1 MMAAV
6 MGTFLVIILI
16 IVMVVLISCVK
27 IVRQAQALVIERL
40 GAYQATW
47 GTGLHFKLPIVDRVA
62 RRVDMKEQ
70 APQPVITK
78 DNVTMRIDTVV
89 FYQITD
95 PKMFCYGVANPIMA
109 IENLT
114 ATTLRNIIG
123 DLELDQTLTSR
134 ETINTKMR
142 ASLDVATDPWGIKV
156 KRVELKNII
165 PPAAIQDAM
174 EKQMKAERERRE
186 AILRAAIQDA
196 MEKQM
201 KAERERREAILR
213 AEGEKKSTIL
223 VAEGHK
229 ESAILDAE
237 AEKQAAILRA
247 EAQKEAMIREAEG
260 QAEAIMKVQQA
271 NADGIRFL
279 KEAGADEAVL
289 TIKSLEAFEKAADG
303 KATKIIIPSEIQG
316 IAGLVKSIKEVAVD
330 DTQN

>member
-1 MMAAV
+1 MLGAIV
-6 MGTFLVIILI
+6 GIILLI
-16 IVMVVLISCVK
+16 FVVLILISCVK
-27 IVRQAQALVIERL
+27 VVPQSKALVVERL

-47 GTGLHFKLPIVDRVA
+47 GVGLHFKIPFIERVA
-62 RRVDMKEQ
+62 RRVDLKEQ
-70 APQPVITK
+70 VVDFAPQPVITK

-95 PKMFCYGVANPIMA
+95 PKLFCYGVANPIMA

-142 ASLDVATDPWGIKV
+142 ATLDVATDPWGIKV

-186 AILRAAIQDA
+186 AILRA
-196 MEKQM
+196 
-201 KAERERREAILR
+201 
-213 AEGEKKSTIL
+213 EGEKKSSIL
-223 VAEGHK
+223 VAEGKK
-229 ESAILDAE
+229 ESVILDAE
-237 AEKQAAILRA
+237 AEK
-247 EAQKEAMIREAEG
+247 EATIREAEG
-260 QAEAIMKVQQA
+260 QAEAILKVQQA

-279 KEAGADEAVL
+279 KEAGADQSVL

-316 IAGLVKSIKEVAVD
+316 IAGLVKSLTEVAAAD
-330 DTQN
+330 EEQK

>member
-1 MMAAV
+1 MVAGIFSML
-6 MGTFLVIILI
+6 GILI
-16 IVMVVLISCVK
+16 LLIVIGVVVSCVR

-47 GTGLHFKLPIVDRVA
+47 GTGLHVKLPIVDRVA
-62 RRVDMKEQ
+62 RRVDLKEQ
-70 APQPVITK
+70 VVDFAPQPVITK
-78 DNVTMRIDTVV
+78 DN
-89 FYQITD
+89 
-95 PKMFCYGVANPIMA
+95 
-109 IENLT
+109 
-114 ATTLRNIIG
+114 
-123 DLELDQTLTSR
+123 
-134 ETINTKMR
+134 
-142 ASLDVATDPWGIKV
+142 ATDPWGIKV
-156 KRVELKNII
+156 NRVELKNII
-165 PPAAIQDAM
+165 PP
-174 EKQMKAERERRE
+174 
-186 AILRAAIQDA
+186 AAIQDA

-247 EAQKEAMIREAEG
+247 EAEKEKMIKEAEG
-260 QAEAIMKVQQA
+260 QAEAILKVQQA

-289 TIKSLEAFEKAADG
+289 TMKSLEAFAKAADG

-316 IAGLVKSIKEVAVD
+316 IAGLVKSVTEIGK
-330 DTQN
+330 DTTEE